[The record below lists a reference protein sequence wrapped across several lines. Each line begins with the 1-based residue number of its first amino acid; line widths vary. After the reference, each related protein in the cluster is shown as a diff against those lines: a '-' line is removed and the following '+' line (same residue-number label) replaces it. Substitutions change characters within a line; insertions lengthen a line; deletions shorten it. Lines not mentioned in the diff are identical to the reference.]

1 MMRTDSTASVKLT
14 VIAREIRHCTR
25 CSLFRDR
32 QKAVP
37 GEGPENAKM
46 VLLGEAPGREED
58 IQGRPF
64 VGLSGRILDQVL
76 RDAGLKREDFFITSV
91 VKCRPPR
98 NRVPR
103 RIEYETCIRAHLWRQ
118 IDAINPVVICL
129 LGGVAAKALL
139 NVNRLSEIRGKV
151 VKRGRKTFFPTYHPA
166 AAGRNRSWYQ
176 ALSEDIAKLRSLLG
190 SERSE

>member
-1 MMRTDSTASVKLT
+1 MRDDTRKPAKLRA
-14 VIAREIRHCTR
+14 IAREVRHCTR
-25 CSLFRDR
+25 CSLYQDR

-37 GEGPENAKM
+37 GEGSEKAKI

-64 VGLSGRILDQVL
+64 VGPSGRILDQVL
-76 RDAGLKREDFFITSV
+76 RDAGLKREDLFITSV

-139 NVNRLSEIRGKV
+139 SVNRLSEIRGKV
-151 VKRGRKTFFPTYHPA
+151 VKSGTNRFFPTYHPA
-166 AAGRNRSWYQ
+166 AAGRKRSWYR
-176 ALSEDIAKLRSLLG
+176 ALSEDMAKLSSLLKPG
-190 SERSE
+190 LSE